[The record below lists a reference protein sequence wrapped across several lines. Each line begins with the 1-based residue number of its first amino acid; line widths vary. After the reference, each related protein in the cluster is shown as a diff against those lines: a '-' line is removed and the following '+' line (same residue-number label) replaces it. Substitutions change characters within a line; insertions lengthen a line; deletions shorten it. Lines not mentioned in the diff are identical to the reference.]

1 MWIKTISCSEQNK
14 SEPEQLVRSFAL
26 KVQKHEKKKKIIKKL
41 HYKKTVSQE

>member
-26 KVQKHEKKKKIIKKL
+26 KVQKHEKKKKKKL

>member
-26 KVQKHEKKKKIIKKL
+26 KVQKHEKKKKKKKINN
-41 HYKKTVSQE
+41 KKTVSQE

>member
-26 KVQKHEKKKKIIKKL
+26 KVQKHEKKKKKL